1 MEKTTLYTALIE
13 DNNGIHII
21 RKDLPDSD
29 PAAFEDFELYV
40 NSLSRQL
47 DGDLFGPYGADDVLE
62 DTTLPEGPC
71 PTIGV
76 NSDDD
81 SGASDTS
88 EVDELLKKAAQ
99 SNWEMFDRLPIRI
112 RDGVLAFYEPG
123 VDYSD
128 DSPVWDGRTDDE
140 FATLDEFRRAC
151 QMYDWLITNIGP
163 RD

>member
-1 MEKTTLYTALIE
+1 MEKTTIYTALIE
-13 DNNGIHII
+13 DENGIHII
-21 RKDLPDSD
+21 RKDIPDDD

-40 NSLSRQL
+40 NGLSRQM
-47 DGDLFGPYGADDVLE
+47 DGDLFGPYGADDILE

-71 PTIGV
+71 PTIEDIL
-76 NSDDD
+76 DD
-81 SGASDTS
+81 GADVDTS
-88 EVDELLKKAAQ
+88 EVDALLKEAKL
-99 SNWEMFDRLPIRI
+99 SNWSMFDDLPFRI

-140 FATLDEFRRAC
+140 FATLDEFKHAC
-151 QMYDWLITNIGP
+151 QMYDWLITNVGP

>member
-13 DNNGIHII
+13 DEKGIHII
-21 RKDLPDSD
+21 RKDLPDDD

-71 PTIGV
+71 PTIEDV
-76 NSDDD
+76 LDD
-81 SGASDTS
+81 GADVDTS
-88 EVDELLKKAAQ
+88 EVDALLKEAKM
-99 SNWEMFDRLPIRI
+99 SNWSMFDRLPLRI

-140 FATLDEFRRAC
+140 FATLDEFKRAC